1 MGGGFGLGEGT
12 SLTVRN
18 RRTPRPLVFTVVLAV
33 AACGSSDPQLVDPE
47 ALERSIP
54 RVLLPTAPELVEQV
68 SCPPMDAERLSTV
81 SCTVTIAG
89 YPILVTVTGPDPFN
103 GVRVSAEDSLVWASD
118 LADRAGERLDAD
130 LGPGNSVVC
139 EPVARVAKAGQIF
152 DCAVAGSDGQSRSLV
167 ATVLDATGSFRL
179 EVQDG

>member
-18 RRTPRPLVFTVVLAV
+18 WWKPHPLVFMVVLAV
-33 AACGSSDPQLVDPE
+33 ASCGSSEPQFVDPG

-54 RVLLPTAPELVEQV
+54 RALLPTDPELVEQV

-89 YPILVTVTGPDPFN
+89 YPISVTVTGPDPFK
-103 GVRVSAEDSLVWASD
+103 GVRVSAADSLVWASD
-118 LADRAGERLDAD
+118 LAERVVARLDVD
-130 LGPGNSVVC
+130 LGPGNPVDC
-139 EPVARVAKAGQIF
+139 EPVVRVAKAGQAF
-152 DCAVAGSDGQSRSLV
+152 NCVVAGSDGKSRPFV
-167 ATVLDATGSFRL
+167 ATILDATGSFRL

>member
-12 SLTVRN
+12 SLTIRN
-18 RRTPRPLVFTVVLAV
+18 RRTPRPLVVTVVLAV
-33 AACGSSDPQLVDPE
+33 AACGSSEPQLVDPG

-54 RVLLPTAPELVEQV
+54 QALLPTAPELVEQV

-89 YPILVTVTGPDPFN
+89 YPISVTVTGPDPFK
-103 GVRVSAEDSLVWASD
+103 GVRVSAADSLLWASD
-118 LADRAGERLDAD
+118 LADRVVERLDAD
-130 LGPGNSVVC
+130 LGPGNPVDC
-139 EPVARVAKAGQIF
+139 EPVVRVAKAGQTF
-152 DCAVAGSDGQSRSLV
+152 NCVVAGSDGQLRPFV

-179 EVQDG
+179 EIQDG